1 MFKALIKMDVRKHYV
16 SMLLWTITLS
26 LLMFL
31 IVILYPMVKDIY
43 NSIPEALLEIMESF
57 GGIPAD
63 VLEYYA
69 TEAGFLFQVFGAIF
83 AVLLGYNLVS
93 SVEKEKTAE
102 VLYTQPIP
110 RRYFY
115 MSRIIVLISFI
126 FIFSLINYVVVYLGF
141 IMTADNMNHG
151 SYLLFSFLN
160 FIMLLYMGFIGMFTA
175 HAVSS
180 QTKSMISIVLPIVL
194 YVIYIVA
201 YATNNEIL
209 KTLRYVTPY
218 TFADPVEI
226 LKTDFQFE
234 WISFSI
240 YTGLVCLL
248 TYIGYRLFKKRVA
261 IT

>member
-1 MFKALIKMDVRKHYV
+1 MFKALIKMDIRKHYI

-31 IVILYPMVKDIY
+31 IVILYPMIKDIY
-43 NSIPEALLEIMESF
+43 NNIPEALLEIMESF

-69 TEAGFLFQVFGAIF
+69 TEAGFLFQVFGAIY

-115 MSRIIVLISFI
+115 MSRFVVLVSFI
-126 FIFSLINYVVVYLGF
+126 FVFSLINYFVVYIGF
-141 IMTADNMNHG
+141 LLTADTMNHG

-160 FIMLLYMGFIGMFTA
+160 FIMLLYMGFIGLFTA

-180 QTKSMISIVLPIVL
+180 QTKSMISIVFPIVL
-194 YVIYIVA
+194 YVVYIVA
-201 YATNNEIL
+201 YATNNEL
-209 KTLRYVTPY
+209 LRALRYITPY

-240 YTGLVCLL
+240 YTVLVIGL
-248 TYIGYRLFKKRVA
+248 TFIGYRLFKKRVT